1 MSVKRFFNRLFGRTQ
16 TADKSPVPVP
26 EAQQPKDVKT
36 VSVHRNAKSHVV
48 VRHSCRE
55 RRYGAKRADGRWQS
69 PFDVWLLKKQG
80 MDIGSI
86 RRVFGRPAVNWAM
99 AR

>member
-1 MSVKRFFNRLFGRTQ
+1 MSVKSFFNRLFGRTQ
-16 TADKSPVPVP
+16 AADKSPVP
-26 EAQQPKDVKT
+26 EGQQPKDVKT
-36 VSVHRNAKSHVV
+36 VGVRRNAKSHII

-55 RRYGAKRADGRWQS
+55 RRYGARDASGRWQS
-69 PFDVWLLKKQG
+69 PFDIWLLKQQG

-99 AR
+99 GR